1 MPHFL
6 SDLLGVIKPKG
17 LKVWALLCST
27 YGNKEEKAFLFFS
40 SSSEAISNNKRPA
53 QQFVFNPS
61 VHNWPRDPGDQVG
74 GGGGGTNGYN
84 GVKVKKHIR

>member
-27 YGNKEEKAFLFFS
+27 YRNKEKAFLFFS
-40 SSSEAISNNKRPA
+40 SSSEAISNNKRAA

-84 GVKVKKHIR
+84 GVKRRAPP